1 MHSYKWKPIEDL
13 PDNWRKIASTD
24 LNSLAAIW
32 IEQAQKLKESESLK
46 RFNDHLRRQWAIE
59 TGIIENLYSIDRG
72 ITLLLIEKGLEA
84 SLIPHGATDKPKE
97 LVISLIKNQEEAL
110 EGIFDFVSQ
119 KRNLSTSY
127 IKELHQVF
135 TQNQNEVAAING
147 LGRRTNLQLIKG
159 EWKKLPNNPT
169 RPDGKLHEYCPPEH
183 VSSEI
188 DRLIE
193 MHHQHLKSNVPPE
206 IEAAWLHHRF
216 TQIHP
221 FQDGNGRIARA
232 LASLVLIRARWF
244 PLVIDRNIR
253 GEYIDALE
261 IADKNDLTQL
271 VDLIV
276 SLQKKAF
283 IKALSI
289 SEDILKFKLTLTLTQ
304 VISSAGDRLRARF
317 KENLKDRQLVLN
329 FSKNL
334 ENIAYKTFTNLS
346 KTLNDEL
353 KPITESYFAIV
364 DRSNG
369 ENDYWFKRQIVDIA
383 KLFDYYADTR
393 TYRSWIRIKIRE
405 ERQTEL
411 VVSFHS
417 LGVEFIGVIVVS
429 AFIIYRDVSGD
440 EKVSTDGPYTIS
452 KNVFQLAYNESE
464 HDIIKRFDIWLKDV
478 VLFGIDEWRRQL

>member
-261 IADKNDLTQL
+261 IADNNDLTQL

-289 SEDILKFKLTLTLTQ
+289 SEDILKFKLTLTQ

>member
-1 MHSYKWKPIEDL
+1 MNSYKWEPVEDL
-13 PDNWRKIASTD
+13 PINWHEIASND
-24 LNSLAAIW
+24 LQSLATIW
-32 IEQAQKLKESESLK
+32 IEQAEKLKESESLK
-46 RFNDHLRRQWAIE
+46 RFNDNLRRQWAIE

-72 ITLLLIEKGLEA
+72 ITLLLIEKGIEA
-84 SLIPHGATDKPKE
+84 SLIPHGATDKPKD
-97 LVISLIKNQEEAL
+97 LVISIIKNQEEAL

-135 TQNQNEVAAING
+135 TQNQDEVAALNG
-147 LGRRTNLQLIKG
+147 LGQKTNVQLLKG

-169 RPDGKLHEYCPPEH
+169 RPDGQLHEYCPPEH
-183 VSSEI
+183 VASEM

-193 MHHQHLKSNVPPE
+193 MHNKHISDKVPPE

-253 GEYIDALE
+253 GEYIESLE
-261 IADKNDLTQL
+261 LADKKDITQL
-271 VDLIV
+271 IDLIV

-289 SEDILKFKLTLTLTQ
+289 SEDILKFNRTLTQ

-317 KENLKDRQLVLN
+317 QERIKERRRVLDFSKLLEDMVFKTFSNLSEVLN
-329 FSKNL
+329 
-334 ENIAYKTFTNLS
+334 A
-346 KTLNDEL
+346 EL
-353 KPITESYFAIV
+353 KPITDNYFATV
-364 DRSNG
+364 DRSDDT
-369 ENDYWFKRQIVDIA
+369 NDYWFKRQIADVA
-383 KLFDYYADTR
+383 KSCDYYADTR
-393 TYRSWIRIKIRE
+393 TYRSWIRLRIRE
-405 ERQTEL
+405 ERQAEIVTA
-411 VVSFHS
+411 FHS
-417 LGVEFIGVIVVS
+417 LGVEFLGIMAAS
-429 AFIIYRDVSGD
+429 AFIIYRDINGD
-440 EKVSTDGPYTIS
+440 NEITVDGPYTIS
-452 KNVFQLAYNESE
+452 NNIFQFAYNEKENEIS
-464 HDIIKRFDIWLKDV
+464 KRFDIWIKNV

>member
-261 IADKNDLTQL
+261 IADNNDLTQL

-289 SEDILKFKLTLTLTQ
+289 SEDILKFKLTLTQ

-353 KPITESYFAIV
+353 KPITESYFAIA

-411 VVSFHS
+411 VLSFHS